1 MERFATGEYPRM
13 VEIAVE
19 HVLKPGYDF
28 GDEFGFGLDLI
39 LEGLNRLK
47 SGGGIS
53 AFLLEARVSLKALRP
68 TGYGQA

>member
-28 GDEFGFGLDLI
+28 GDEFEFGLDLI
-39 LEGLNRLK
+39 LDGLHRLK
-47 SGGGIS
+47 AG
-53 AFLLEARVSLKALRP
+53 EE
-68 TGYGQA
+68 